1 MKKKTGIWIA
11 AASAAISL
19 YGLLLVGLTPEVPE
33 QLGYQSGTEAAEQT
47 EHIDSAESMA
57 VQKPYRFVIKILEG
71 KLAVYGS
78 DGTTVFFETGI
89 DAANLEESLLN
100 RIEEGLFF
108 EAETDLYEFLEN
120 CSS

>member
-11 AASAAISL
+11 AASATISL

-33 QLGYQSGTEAAEQT
+33 QLGYQSGAEAT
-47 EHIDSAESMA
+47 EHVDSAESMA

-108 EAETDLYEFLEN
+108 ETETDLYEFLEN